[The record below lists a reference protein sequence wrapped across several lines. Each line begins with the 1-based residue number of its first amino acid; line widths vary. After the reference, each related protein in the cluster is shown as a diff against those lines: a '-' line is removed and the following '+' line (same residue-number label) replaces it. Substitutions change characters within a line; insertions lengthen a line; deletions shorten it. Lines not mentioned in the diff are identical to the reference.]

1 MAQQLWMVPSPCTAA
16 GTCMALQLLMCMAP
30 QLLMVPSSYTA
41 AGISLYT
48 AAETC
53 IAQKLLMVIALY
65 GSNIYGA
72 AAIDGAIALCCGG
85 DMYRATNRKV
95 DEDVCGH

>member
-1 MAQQLWMVPSPCTAA
+1 
-16 GTCMALQLLMCMAP
+16 
-30 QLLMVPSSYTA
+30 
-41 AGISLYT
+41 
-48 AAETC
+48 
-53 IAQKLLMVIALY
+53 MVIALY